1 MKTPA
6 KHAVAKRTG
15 TALAGKAA
23 ATLDLTV
30 AIREITGA
38 VHDYMVTRDRERTRR
53 VAIAA
58 AERTAIARI
67 ESQRALICQALDRAF
82 DERSVVFDGLLRNLD
97 TALAQGDTGSVAA
110 LTGAMT
116 RLAAE
121 NPFVH
126 LGATLAA
133 QAADPDHVFEL

>member
-1 MKTPA
+1 MKPTA
-6 KHAVAKRTG
+6 QR
-15 TALAGKAA
+15 ALAKQTGKALA
-23 ATLDLTV
+23 RKATATIDLTAAV
-30 AIREITGA
+30 GEIVGATQDYLQTREQ
-38 VHDYMVTRDRERTRR
+38 ERTRR

-58 AERTAIARI
+58 AERVAIARI

-82 DERSVVFDGLLRNLD
+82 DERAVVFGGLLENLD
-97 TALAQGDTGSVAA
+97 TALAQGDTAAVAA
-110 LTGAMT
+110 VTATMT

-126 LGATLAA
+126 LGPTLVA